1 MNKLILGDNYEILKN
16 MNSESIDLIY
26 IDPPFFSNRTY
37 EVIWGDKGEIRSFE
51 DRFSGGIDHYIGW
64 LKDRIIEMHRILKP
78 TGSIFVHC
86 DWHANAYIRVQ
97 ILDKVFGGNNFR
109 GEMIWQRTNAH
120 NDATKKVAVLSDTI
134 WYYSKSN
141 VTTYNPIYVE
151 LNAKYVSDMYRHQDD
166 KGIYRLDNLTGP
178 NINPKDEKWKDYHP
192 ATVGRSWSISREAI
206 ANLAGDKAK
215 TMNCIE
221 KLDLLYENDLIEIS
235 KNGVP
240 SFKRYLE
247 NSKGQLVGN
256 MWTDINNISSQAK
269 ERIGYPTQKP
279 MKLLERIIQMASN
292 EGDTILD
299 CFVGGGTTVAVA
311 DQLNRNWIGIDQS
324 VQAVKVTEFRLNAQ
338 QDLFSKPFTVQLHKY
353 DYHTLRYKDA
363 FEFETWIVGQFGGIA
378 NTKQRGDFGLDG
390 RTKDNQAIQVKRSDD
405 IGRNVID
412 NFYSAVQ
419 RHDKAGFERNKTDK
433 KPVGFIIA
441 FSFGKGAIQEV
452 ARLKNEENVLIDL
465 VKVENIVAIAKKPK
479 ISVEIKDLGSPA
491 SAKGEVAKK
500 ELLREIAFVATAES
514 EAGIEFFAWD
524 FAYES
529 PKFAPEIYFDKDGKQ
544 SYKFKAGM
552 HHIAVKVV
560 DNEGLESLEVIKLK
574 VNGVV
579 ERQEKE

>member
-64 LKDRIIEMHRILKP
+64 LKDRVIEMHRILKP

-97 ILDKVFGGNNFR
+97 ILDKVFGDKYFR
-109 GEMIWQRTNAH
+109 GEIVWQRTNSH
-120 NDATKKVAVLSDTI
+120 NDAKNKLAVLKDTI
-134 WYYSKSN
+134 WYYSK
-141 VTTYNPIYVE
+141 TEKCTYNPIFGPYNTE
-151 LNAKYVSDMYRHQDD
+151 YLEKSYNKYDE
-166 KGIYRLDNLTGP
+166 KGRFRLDNLAKPDNKGYKYDYKGYSPPANGWRCPIETM
-178 NINPKDEKWKDYHP
+178 EKWDNEGLIWFPKNLS
-192 ATVGRSWSISREAI
+192 GR
-206 ANLAGDKAK
+206 LA
-215 TMNCIE
+215 
-221 KLDLLYENDLIEIS
+221 
-235 KNGVP
+235 
-240 SFKRYLE
+240 FKRYLDE
-247 NSKGQLVGN
+247 NKGSLLGDI
-256 MWTDINNISSQAK
+256 WTDINNAQGGAK

-292 EGDTILD
+292 EGDIVLD

-311 DQLNRNWIGIDQS
+311 DKLGREWIGIDQS

-405 IGRNVID
+405 VGRNVVD
-412 NFYSAVQ
+412 NFYSALQ
-419 RHDKAGFERNKTDK
+419 RYDKAGFERNKTDK
-433 KPVGFIIA
+433 KAVGFIIA

-452 ARLKNEENVLIDL
+452 ARLKNEESVIIEL
-465 VKVENIVAIAKKPK
+465 VKVENIVTIAKKPK
-479 ISVEIKDLGSPA
+479 ISVEIKDLGLS
-491 SAKGEVAKK
+491 KD
-500 ELLREIAFVATAES
+500 LREIAFVASAES

-529 PKFAPEIYFDKDGKQ
+529 PKFSPEIYFDKDGKQ